1 MVIYLCCWCREL
13 VVTCASLRAESQLST
28 HDAAPRASLTLKGQF
43 FFHIFTGHVEQ
54 PGLVVLVMDFCLIDL

>member
-1 MVIYLCCWCREL
+1 M
-13 VVTCASLRAESQLST
+13 TCASLRAESQLST